1 MNIAMALTMILILS
15 MVVEAVVSVLK
26 KILPEKIGRLELPIL
41 LSIVVGIALAVLTQS
56 DLLTAIGFNVSIAW
70 VSWVVTGIASGGGS
84 KVVHEL
90 ISKIRAS
97 RQDVQLEDI
106 DAIDFKAPDGGGSCK
121 IK

>member
-26 KILPEKIGRLELPIL
+26 KVLPEKIGRLELPIL

>member
-1 MNIAMALTMILILS
+1 MLKP
-15 MVVEAVVSVLK
+15 VLK
-26 KILPEKIGRLELPIL
+26 KVLPEKIGRLELPIL

-106 DAIDFKAPDGGGSCK
+106 DAIDFKAPDVGGSCK

>member
-15 MVVEAVVSVLK
+15 MVVEAVVAVLK